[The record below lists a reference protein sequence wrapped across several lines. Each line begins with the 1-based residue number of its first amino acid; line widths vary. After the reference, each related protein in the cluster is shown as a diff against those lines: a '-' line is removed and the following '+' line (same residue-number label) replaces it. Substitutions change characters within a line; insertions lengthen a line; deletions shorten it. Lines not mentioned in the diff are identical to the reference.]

1 MKRIF
6 IFLLIIGLIF
16 PSCVLAKKSVDETDE
31 INIMKN
37 ARSAILMEPST
48 GKIIYNKDANKPIS
62 VASLTKMMGLI
73 ITFETIEKGALSYD
87 EIITVSQN
95 AKEMGG
101 TQIYLDTGEKISVDD
116 LLKGIVMASAND
128 VVVTKKQS
136 QVIGEEIII

>member
-48 GKIIYNKDANKPIS
+48 GKIIYNKDANKPTS

-73 ITFETIEKGALSYD
+73 IAFETIEKGALSYD

-128 VVVTKKQS
+128 AVVIKKQS
-136 QVIGEEIII
+136 